1 MIYSRRELYQLE
13 QIKILHHFDNFLL
26 CNRASLLTTM
36 YHRLQFIGLF
46 FSTPPHKSMSL
57 RIARDTQTGHTKLR
71 PTYTINT
78 AVSFRRTHYKEG
90 RKEGTYLFD
99 QTTIVN
105 TIHIYENAMVRR
117 LSLRLNIAAS
127 ATATEIIIIII

>member
-1 MIYSRRELYQLE
+1 MELPGKRKRGRPKRKFMDVVKEDMAEVEVTEEDTVDRRNWRK
-13 QIKILHHFDNFLL
+13 KIRCGD
-26 CNRASLLTTM
+26 
-36 YHRLQFIGLF
+36 
-46 FSTPPHKSMSL
+46 PWWEKPKEEEE
-57 RIARDTQTGHTKLR
+57 
-71 PTYTINT
+71 
-78 AVSFRRTHYKEG
+78 EG

>member
-1 MIYSRRELYQLE
+1 MYIS
-13 QIKILHHFDNFLL
+13 I
-26 CNRASLLTTM
+26 ASLC
-36 YHRLQFIGLF
+36 
-46 FSTPPHKSMSL
+46 SL
-57 RIARDTQTGHTKLR
+57 HNRSELWLDDVLL
-71 PTYTINT
+71 
-78 AVSFRRTHYKEG
+78 AVVEIPSDKIEG

>member
-1 MIYSRRELYQLE
+1 M
-13 QIKILHHFDNFLL
+13 
-26 CNRASLLTTM
+26 NRGDRITGNESPIICTAENKL
-36 YHRLQFIGLF
+36 GL
-46 FSTPPHKSMSL
+46 
-57 RIARDTQTGHTKLR
+57 D
-71 PTYTINT
+71 
-78 AVSFRRTHYKEG
+78 KEG

>member
-1 MIYSRRELYQLE
+1 MLIIDS
-13 QIKILHHFDNFLL
+13 IFLL
-26 CNRASLLTTM
+26 PDVIALNYISMFML
-36 YHRLQFIGLF
+36 I
-46 FSTPPHKSMSL
+46 STGNVYVCFVICHGVIIL
-57 RIARDTQTGHTKLR
+57 
-71 PTYTINT
+71 
-78 AVSFRRTHYKEG
+78 KEG

>member
-1 MIYSRRELYQLE
+1 MER
-13 QIKILHHFDNFLL
+13 
-26 CNRASLLTTM
+26 
-36 YHRLQFIGLF
+36 
-46 FSTPPHKSMSL
+46 
-57 RIARDTQTGHTKLR
+57 
-71 PTYTINT
+71 
-78 AVSFRRTHYKEG
+78 KEG

>member
-1 MIYSRRELYQLE
+1 MTNTGGSNNIGYSRL
-13 QIKILHHFDNFLL
+13 
-26 CNRASLLTTM
+26 
-36 YHRLQFIGLF
+36 RLQQ
-46 FSTPPHKSMSL
+46 
-57 RIARDTQTGHTKLR
+57 TQQLKKKKKKNVNAI
-71 PTYTINT
+71 YY
-78 AVSFRRTHYKEG
+78 V
-90 RKEGTYLFD
+90 KEGTYLFD

>member
-1 MIYSRRELYQLE
+1 M
-13 QIKILHHFDNFLL
+13 HNVLL
-26 CNRASLLTTM
+26 
-36 YHRLQFIGLF
+36 
-46 FSTPPHKSMSL
+46 
-57 RIARDTQTGHTKLR
+57 
-71 PTYTINT
+71 
-78 AVSFRRTHYKEG
+78 EG

>member
-1 MIYSRRELYQLE
+1 MSHVRTMALVDPRLLE
-13 QIKILHHFDNFLL
+13 TLRTPTHTPVN
-26 CNRASLLTTM
+26 TT
-36 YHRLQFIGLF
+36 
-46 FSTPPHKSMSL
+46 L
-57 RIARDTQTGHTKLR
+57 RDL
-71 PTYTINT
+71 
-78 AVSFRRTHYKEG
+78 EG

>member
-1 MIYSRRELYQLE
+1 MICAEAVHMCLV
-13 QIKILHHFDNFLL
+13 
-26 CNRASLLTTM
+26 T
-36 YHRLQFIGLF
+36 IGC
-46 FSTPPHKSMSL
+46 S
-57 RIARDTQTGHTKLR
+57 
-71 PTYTINT
+71 
-78 AVSFRRTHYKEG
+78 VKEG

>member
-1 MIYSRRELYQLE
+1 MHVEPEYPYSG
-13 QIKILHHFDNFLL
+13 FLG
-26 CNRASLLTTM
+26 
-36 YHRLQFIGLF
+36 Q
-46 FSTPPHKSMSL
+46 
-57 RIARDTQTGHTKLR
+57 
-71 PTYTINT
+71 
-78 AVSFRRTHYKEG
+78 FRRTRVIECLASVSRTFFCRILPHLKEG

-127 ATATEIIIIII
+127 ATARWLRVEIDNWN

>member
-1 MIYSRRELYQLE
+1 MIL
-13 QIKILHHFDNFLL
+13 
-26 CNRASLLTTM
+26 
-36 YHRLQFIGLF
+36 
-46 FSTPPHKSMSL
+46 
-57 RIARDTQTGHTKLR
+57 IARLYCHITLEEVKFTTKRDL
-71 PTYTINT
+71 NSE
-78 AVSFRRTHYKEG
+78 AVG

>member
-1 MIYSRRELYQLE
+1 MSCNNMHKKNRPPLCVHILIEGSILSYNQINSSRPSRWIPLDIVLA
-13 QIKILHHFDNFLL
+13 QILL
-26 CNRASLLTTM
+26 S
-36 YHRLQFIGLF
+36 
-46 FSTPPHKSMSL
+46 P
-57 RIARDTQTGHTKLR
+57 R
-71 PTYTINT
+71 PG
-78 AVSFRRTHYKEG
+78 EG

>member
-1 MIYSRRELYQLE
+1 MKKNIKRALIKVCTVHVCVKQRKTCSGATAGDRTELC
-13 QIKILHHFDNFLL
+13 I
-26 CNRASLLTTM
+26 
-36 YHRLQFIGLF
+36 
-46 FSTPPHKSMSL
+46 
-57 RIARDTQTGHTKLR
+57 
-71 PTYTINT
+71 
-78 AVSFRRTHYKEG
+78 G

-99 QTTIVN
+99 QTWNDN

>member
-1 MIYSRRELYQLE
+1 MASKADR
-13 QIKILHHFDNFLL
+13 HF
-26 CNRASLLTTM
+26 
-36 YHRLQFIGLF
+36 
-46 FSTPPHKSMSL
+46 
-57 RIARDTQTGHTKLR
+57 GHNSKEGR
-71 PTYTINT
+71 
-78 AVSFRRTHYKEG
+78 KEG

>member
-1 MIYSRRELYQLE
+1 MPKDVVEPTGQSQYAL
-13 QIKILHHFDNFLL
+13 DGG
-26 CNRASLLTTM
+26 SLV
-36 YHRLQFIGLF
+36 HRI
-46 FSTPPHKSMSL
+46 
-57 RIARDTQTGHTKLR
+57 
-71 PTYTINT
+71 
-78 AVSFRRTHYKEG
+78 G

>member
-1 MIYSRRELYQLE
+1 MRVQDSGRSISVAQ
-13 QIKILHHFDNFLL
+13 
-26 CNRASLLTTM
+26 CVNRARVTVIQAVVILASPST
-36 YHRLQFIGLF
+36 GL
-46 FSTPPHKSMSL
+46 
-57 RIARDTQTGHTKLR
+57 
-71 PTYTINT
+71 
-78 AVSFRRTHYKEG
+78 G

-99 QTTIVN
+99 ETTIVN

>member
-1 MIYSRRELYQLE
+1 MTGKSRE
-13 QIKILHHFDNFLL
+13 
-26 CNRASLLTTM
+26 
-36 YHRLQFIGLF
+36 
-46 FSTPPHKSMSL
+46 
-57 RIARDTQTGHTKLR
+57 IAD
-71 PTYTINT
+71 
-78 AVSFRRTHYKEG
+78 KEG

-99 QTTIVN
+99 QTNIVN